1 MHEEKKTDT
10 TETTSDA
17 AKQEIEQAPVLESKP
32 QAEEKPLSDQKRSAL
47 LRYMAVLFAVAFL
60 LVLVSL
66 LIQTH
71 SSKAAISE
79 MSKNNSDALSN
90 AMANAEILQDQNRQ
104 LQEDNKALRAQ
115 IDELEA
121 QANASTED
129 DDQVQVLE
137 AELDELKSQLY
148 SAQRDT
154 AHAQEAYDALITAFQ
169 CETHE
174 GNLTF
179 SKAMDTVEQYKEY
192 LSSDALA
199 VYEQLLGE

>member
-1 MHEEKKTDT
+1 MTEEKKTDT
-10 TETTSDA
+10 TETISDA

-129 DDQVQVLE
+129 DDQVLE

-154 AHAQEAYDALITAFQ
+154 AHAQEAYDALITALQ

>member
-1 MHEEKKTDT
+1 MCEEKKTDT
-10 TETTSDA
+10 TEATSDA

-129 DDQVQVLE
+129 DDQALE

-179 SKAMDTVEQYKEY
+179 SKAMDTVEKYKEY

>member
-10 TETTSDA
+10 TETTSNA

-115 IDELEA
+115 IEELEA

-129 DDQVQVLE
+129 DDQVLE

-154 AHAQEAYDALITAFQ
+154 VHAQEAYDALITAFQ

>member
-129 DDQVQVLE
+129 DNQVLE

>member
-1 MHEEKKTDT
+1 MCEEKKTDT

-129 DDQVQVLE
+129 DDQSLE

>member
-1 MHEEKKTDT
+1 MCEEKKTDT

-129 DDQVQVLE
+129 DDQALE

>member
-1 MHEEKKTDT
+1 MTEEKKTDT

-129 DDQVQVLE
+129 DDQVLE

-154 AHAQEAYDALITAFQ
+154 AHAQEAYDALITALQ

>member
-10 TETTSDA
+10 TETTSNA

-129 DDQVQVLE
+129 DDQVLE

-154 AHAQEAYDALITAFQ
+154 AHAQEAYDALITALQ
-169 CETHE
+169 CEAHE

>member
-10 TETTSDA
+10 TETTSNA
-17 AKQEIEQAPVLESKP
+17 AKQEIEQAPVLEPKP

-129 DDQVQVLE
+129 DDQALE

-154 AHAQEAYDALITAFQ
+154 VHAQEAYDALITAFQ

>member
-1 MHEEKKTDT
+1 MHEEKKTGT
-10 TETTSDA
+10 TETTSNA

-121 QANASTED
+121 QVNASSED
-129 DDQVQVLE
+129 DNQALE

-154 AHAQEAYDALITAFQ
+154 VHAQEAYDALITAFQ

>member
-10 TETTSDA
+10 TETTSNA

-129 DDQVQVLE
+129 DDQALE

-154 AHAQEAYDALITAFQ
+154 VHAQEAYDALITAFQ

>member
-10 TETTSDA
+10 TETTSNA

-115 IDELEA
+115 IEELEA

-129 DDQVQVLE
+129 DDQALE

-154 AHAQEAYDALITAFQ
+154 VHAQEAYDALITAFQ

>member
-10 TETTSDA
+10 TETTSNA

-104 LQEDNKALRAQ
+104 LQEDNKALRTQ

-129 DDQVQVLE
+129 DDQVLE

-154 AHAQEAYDALITAFQ
+154 AHAQEAYDALITALQ

>member
-10 TETTSDA
+10 TEMTSDA
-17 AKQEIEQAPVLESKP
+17 AKQEIEQAPVLKSKP

-129 DDQVQVLE
+129 DDQVLE

-154 AHAQEAYDALITAFQ
+154 AHAQEAYDALITAFL